1 MENRPRMTKLIVKPV
16 CNVCMSQ
23 VNKSA
28 AIVKQSLSVH
38 IVHISFFFF
47 VLLPFYR
54 QSHSAS
60 STSSSI
66 FDDSD

>member
-38 IVHISFFFF
+38 ISFFFF